1 MKIKMNPFTSLK
13 SEAKRLGVSEEI
25 VRGYQKAREAW
36 KKRVSWYSK
45 KYGAVESMDIPSDIR
60 RIAKT
65 GNVEDF
71 LRSRIETIKSRT
83 ANAASYIRN
92 RQRNYIMNVAS
103 VAEEI
108 NGDVITPEFLEWLE
122 NAGSRELSDVINAI
136 GTDVLEKYYP
146 DSDGED
152 YSEIDAKNAI
162 ERARNTFIKLA
173 GA

>member
-25 VRGYQKAREAW
+25 VREYQKAREAW

-65 GNVEDF
+65 GNVDDF

-83 ANAASYIRN
+83 SHAASYIRN
-92 RQRNYIMNVAS
+92 RQREYIMNVAG

-108 NGDVITPEFLEWLE
+108 SGDVITPEFLDWLE
-122 NAGSRELSDVINAI
+122 NAGSKELADVINAI
-136 GTDVLEKYYP
+136 GTDILQVYYG
-146 DSDGED
+146 DED
-152 YSEIDAKNAI
+152 TDTASIDAQNAI
-162 ERARNTFIKLA
+162 TRAHDKFMDLTRA
-173 GA
+173 

>member
-83 ANAASYIRN
+83 SHAASYIRN
-92 RQRNYIMNVAS
+92 RQREYIMSVAS

-108 NGDVITPEFLEWLE
+108 SGDVITPEFLDWLE
-122 NAGSRELSDVINAI
+122 NAGSKELADVINAI
-136 GTDVLEKYYP
+136 GTDILQVYYG
-146 DSDGED
+146 DED
-152 YSEIDAKNAI
+152 TDTASIDAQNAI
-162 ERARNTFIKLA
+162 TRAHDKFIDLTRA
-173 GA
+173 

>member
-25 VRGYQKAREAW
+25 VRAYQKAREAW

-45 KYGAVESMDIPSDIR
+45 KYGAVESMDIPTDIR

-65 GNVEDF
+65 GNVDDF

-83 ANAASYIRN
+83 SHAASYIRN
-92 RQRNYIMNVAS
+92 RQREYIMSVAS

-108 NGDVITPEFLEWLE
+108 SGDVITPEFLDWLE
-122 NAGSRELSDVINAI
+122 NAGSKELADVINAI
-136 GTDVLEKYYP
+136 GTDILQVYYG
-146 DSDGED
+146 DDDAYTAS
-152 YSEIDAKNAI
+152 IDAQNAI
-162 ERARNTFIKLA
+162 TRAHDKFIDLTRA
-173 GA
+173 

>member
-1 MKIKMNPFTSLK
+1 MKIKMNPFTPLK
-13 SEAKRLGVSEEI
+13 SEAKRLGVSDEI
-25 VRGYQKAREAW
+25 VREYQKAREAW

-83 ANAASYIRN
+83 SHAASYIRN
-92 RQRNYIMNVAS
+92 RQREYIMNVAS

-108 NGDVITPEFLEWLE
+108 SGDVITPEFLDWLE
-122 NAGSRELSDVINAI
+122 NAGSKELADVINAI
-136 GTDVLEKYYP
+136 GTDILQVYYG
-146 DSDGED
+146 DED
-152 YSEIDAKNAI
+152 TDTASIDAQNAI
-162 ERARNTFIKLA
+162 TRAHDKFIDLTRA
-173 GA
+173 